1 MPIIR
6 IEHSAY
12 FIPFLKKLIISQ
24 CKSRWLPV
32 ALLLFKIKEG
42 ACIITILNYVL
53 HFTVQ
58 LSTFSKFKKRSKP
71 LQEQNKIKLWRNV
84 YKGRGWFC
92 KGNFIAWIKFPTR
105 QDYVLLTYWKRLQ
118 KTSYGRLDMVPY
130 LTPRDVPYL
139 RREDVLYRRP

>member
-1 MPIIR
+1 MTGSIFKQYCDYRGCFVIISQRFVQSITKATLPSIPIIR

-42 ACIITILNYVL
+42 ACIITSLNYVL

-71 LQEQNKIKLWRNV
+71 LQEQNKIKL
-84 YKGRGWFC
+84 
-92 KGNFIAWIKFPTR
+92 
-105 QDYVLLTYWKRLQ
+105 
-118 KTSYGRLDMVPY
+118 
-130 LTPRDVPYL
+130 
-139 RREDVLYRRP
+139 